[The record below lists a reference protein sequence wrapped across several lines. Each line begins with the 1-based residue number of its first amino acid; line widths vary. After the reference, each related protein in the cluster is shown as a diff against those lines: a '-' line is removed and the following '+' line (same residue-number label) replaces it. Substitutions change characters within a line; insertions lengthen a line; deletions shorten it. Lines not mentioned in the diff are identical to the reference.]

1 MASTGVG
8 APIYELPP
16 NLGSLDAARGTVFF
30 LDWRWLRAQNL
41 HDGYVAQ
48 IRPVLR
54 ERLLGV
60 ATGDWV
66 PVELLHEHYR
76 ALDAMGLTREQAVDC
91 GVSVGEGLHGSM
103 LRTIV
108 KLAGHLGAT
117 PWSAIGQAQKLWS
130 RSWRGGGILP
140 IRLGDKSARLEFV
153 RNPAT
158 RSAFHR
164 GSVAGA
170 ISVGIGWLC
179 KKHTIKEIDSER
191 RGDSFVLHAEWI

>member
-1 MASTGVG
+1 MPPTGEG

-16 NLGSLDAARGTVFF
+16 DLPSLDAARGTVFV
-30 LDWRWLRAQNL
+30 LDWRWLRAENL
-41 HDGYVAQ
+41 YDRYVAQ
-48 IRPVLR
+48 VQPAARDA
-54 ERLLGV
+54 LLGV
-60 ATGDWV
+60 VTGDWV
-66 PVELLHEHYR
+66 PIELLHAHYR
-76 ALDAMGLTREQAVDC
+76 ALDALMLSREQAVQC
-91 GVSVGEGLHGSM
+91 GVSVGDALHGTM

-108 KLAGHLGAT
+108 RLAGHLGAT

-140 IRLGDKSARLEFV
+140 IRLGDKTARLEFV
-153 RNPAT
+153 KNQAT

-179 KKHTIKEIDSER
+179 RNHSIREIDAER
-191 RGDSFVLHAEWI
+191 RGDSFVLLAEWS